1 MNNKTKYIVK
11 AGYEDGGV
19 WVLIRT
25 WDKKDFDDFYEAQKK
40 NGIKSLTVFPFSE
53 FDKDDNTGRWWQVYD
68 PKRSV

>member
-1 MNNKTKYIVK
+1 MNNKVKYMVK
-11 AGYEDGGV
+11 VGYENGDV

-25 WDKKDFDDFYEAQKK
+25 WNKEDSDKFYQKEKK
-40 NGIKSLTVFPFSE
+40 NGIKSLTLFPIVD